1 MKPAD
6 PIGSL
11 LQLNRTSHNRSLAN
25 AILAL
30 AIAIVWLGSRR
41 DFRFRA
47 VRATF
52 ARRASTFDAGSWERL
67 ATQTTERTGQQ
78 VDD

>member
-30 AIAIVWLGSRR
+30 AIAIVWLGGSW
-41 DFRFRA
+41 DLRFHA

-52 ARRASTFDAGSWERL
+52 VRGASTFDAGSWERL
-67 ATQTTERTGQQ
+67 ATQAIQRTGQQ

>member
-1 MKPAD
+1 MKPAY
-6 PIGSL
+6 PIGRL
-11 LQLNRTSHNRSLAN
+11 RQLNRTGDNRPLAN

-30 AIAIVWLGSRR
+30 TIAIMWLGGSR
-41 DFRFRA
+41 DLCFYA